1 MSAPCSHLESVPND
15 PAPSGGCQECI
26 DMGDTW
32 VHLRFCIECGNIG
45 CCEDSKNTHA
55 TKHHHATGHPII
67 QSYQPGEG
75 WRYCYP
81 DEARLTDAPPM
92 R

>member
-1 MSAPCSHLESVPND
+1 MSAPCTHLENVPNG

-32 VHLRFCIECGNIG
+32 VHLRFCLECGNIG

-55 TKHHHATGHPII
+55 KKHAAAQGHPAIR
-67 QSYQPGEG
+67 SAEPGE
-75 WRYCYP
+75 WWAWCYE
-81 DEARLTDAPPM
+81 DEAGVRVIPG
-92 R
+92 